1 VKLRLIHIF
10 LTFFLPTIIW
20 AQTLDKE
27 YVRAQNVKAAAL
39 NREGKFEA
47 ADMVLDNLLKLLED
61 QEADPR
67 LFATT
72 YQTKAKVIKN
82 LGLYEKSTEIARKSL
97 HISLSLNDS
106 ANISDAYN
114 TIGINHYFLA
124 DYDSTTYYYE
134 KSFEIKKKINTG
146 EYDLAVSA
154 YNLAIVFEDLGQ
166 VDRALNLYK
175 EAETNLIKSG
185 IEKTFLSDVYVGLS
199 HLHFYAGDLN
209 RAEVYSEKAMDVG
222 IKSYGEFNPNM
233 TFVYVS
239 YANILESQGKHN
251 EAIALLEKSLK
262 IRRST
267 YGEYHR
273 WTCESHYD
281 LANSYMLI
289 EEYDKAEILYKRAI
303 EIGQGIESGQN
314 LANAK
319 NYLAKLYLDQ
329 ETNLGYAEELLRAGL
344 EKNISIYGPK
354 NEIVSEN
361 YRYLADLF
369 KIKKEEEG
377 FLDYLG
383 KSLNSANYEPDSIQ
397 KVVAPIQALSSLVLL
412 GEWYENKYQE
422 TSDIE
427 FLNKW
432 YALID
437 RQIILIEY
445 IQKNFSSDRSKI
457 NLANEYRDVFEKGLN
472 LCWKLY
478 HTTSDSTFLEK
489 AFELSETNRN
499 TSLLNGL
506 QDIKYKLHSEIPLD
520 RLEFENSTKKELDRV
535 KMDLYYEKTADNPD
549 KEVYSELLN
558 SRIILTNRLDSIHD
572 SFDREFPRYRDL
584 KYNNKIITINNVKEG
599 LAEDAQMITYFLGE
613 KHLYSFSITKNNVK
627 LLRGDVAK
635 KLVDQTNLLR
645 QNLEERKSVELYS
658 KNLYLY
664 LISQQIDPLKKDVVI
679 IADNILSYIPFE
691 ILQKEE
697 NSYLLEDYNISY
709 SGSAR
714 IFLELQNIF
723 YQYQFP
729 NEWAGFS
736 PFYLNEKAL
745 SSTTDEIDE
754 IANLMDGDKFIREA
768 STKDN
773 FLENNQE
780 FSVLHLA
787 MHAEVNHNNSAY
799 NKLIFA
805 DGDLTSSEIY
815 TSNSKANLA
824 VLSACNTGSG
834 KLEKGEG
841 VMSMARAFHFS
852 GIPAVVMSLWKV
864 PDYETK
870 TIMIDFYKHLKKGK
884 SKSEALRLAK
894 LDYLK
899 SNSDK
904 QLRHPYFWSGFVISG
919 NTDPLVLKQGT
930 NYFLWF
936 GVLLFAAV
944 LAVLLLKRIK

>member
-1 VKLRLIHIF
+1 MV
-10 LTFFLPTIIW
+10 FFLPTIIW

-27 YVRAQNVKAAAL
+27 YVKAQNTKAAAL
-39 NREGKFEA
+39 DRDGEFEA
-47 ADMVLDNLLKLLED
+47 ANKILDNLIILLEE
-61 QEADPR
+61 QEADSR
-67 LFATT
+67 FFATT
-72 YQTKAKVIKN
+72 YQTKAKIIKN
-82 LGLYEKSTEIARKSL
+82 LGSYEESTEIARKSL
-97 HISLSLNDS
+97 RISLSLNDS
-106 ANISDAYN
+106 ANIADTYN
-114 TIGINHYFLA
+114 TIGVNHYFLS

-134 KSFEIKKKINTG
+134 KSFEIKKKINIG
-146 EYDLAVSA
+146 EYGLAVSA

-166 VDRALNLYK
+166 VDKALELYK

-199 HLHFYAGDLN
+199 HLNFYAGDVN
-209 RAEVYSEKAMDVG
+209 RAEAYSEKAMDVG
-222 IKSYGEFNPNM
+222 IYSYGEFNPNM

-267 YGEYHR
+267 YGENHR

-289 EEYDKAEILYKRAI
+289 GDYEKAEKLYKRAI
-303 EIGQGIESGQN
+303 EIGQGIESGPY

-329 ETNLGYAEELLRAGL
+329 GINLDQAEEFLREGL
-344 EKNISIYGPK
+344 EKNISVYGPK

-361 YRYLADLF
+361 YRYLARLF
-369 KIKKEEEG
+369 KIKKKTDG
-377 FLDYLG
+377 FVRFLDA
-383 KSLNSANYEPDSIQ
+383 SLNSANYEPDSIK
-397 KVVAPIQALSSLVLL
+397 KVIAPIQALTSLMLL
-412 GEWYENKYQE
+412 GEWHENKYNE
-422 TSDIE
+422 TSNIE
-427 FLNKW
+427 FLYNW

-437 RQIILIEY
+437 EQIILIEY

-457 NLANEYRDVFEKGLN
+457 NLANEYRDVFEKGMN

-478 HTTSDSTFLEK
+478 HTTGEYTFLEK

-506 QDIKYKLHSEIPLD
+506 QDVKYKLYSEIPFD
-520 RLEFENSTKKELDRV
+520 KLEFENKIKKELERV
-535 KMDLYYEKTADNPD
+535 KMDLYYEKTADSPN

-558 SRIILTNRLDSIHD
+558 SRIVLTNSLDSIHD
-572 SFDREFPRYRDL
+572 SFDRDFPRYRDL
-584 KYNNKIITINNVKEG
+584 KYDNKIISISDVQEG
-599 LAEDAQMITYFLGE
+599 LAEDAQVITYFLGE
-613 KHLYSFSITKNNVK
+613 KHLYSFSITKSKVN

-635 KLVDQTNLLR
+635 KLVVQTNLLR
-645 QNLEERKSVELYS
+645 KNLEERNEVEEYS
-658 KNLYLY
+658 KNLYLF
-664 LISQQIDPLKKDVVI
+664 LISQQIDPSKKDVVI

-691 ILQKEE
+691 ILQKEDDT
-697 NSYLLEDYNISY
+697 YLLEDYIISY

-714 IFLELQNIF
+714 IFLELENRF
-723 YQYQFP
+723 YQYQSP
-729 NEWAGFS
+729 RQWAGFS
-736 PFYLNEKAL
+736 PEYLSENVI
-745 SSTTDEIDE
+745 SSTSVEIEE

-768 STKDN
+768 STKEN
-773 FLENNQE
+773 FLENNQK

-787 MHAEVNHNNSAY
+787 MHAEINRNNPAY

-815 TSNSKANLA
+815 TSNSKANLV

-864 PDYETK
+864 PDFETK
-870 TIMIDFYKHLKKGK
+870 TIMIDFYKYLKKGK
-884 SKSEALRLAK
+884 SKNEALRLSK

-899 SNSDK
+899 STSDIH
-904 QLRHPYFWSGFVISG
+904 LRHPYFWSGFVISG
-919 NTDPLVLKQGT
+919 NTAPLVLKQQT
-930 NYFLWF
+930 NYILWF
-936 GVLLFAAV
+936 GILLFASV
-944 LAVLLLKRIK
+944 LAVILLKRSNN